1 MADTYVNTPESGLGN
16 SPDVNVSTMEANNRV
31 VTTPSQA
38 VDLTERDILDAR
50 NLIINAR
57 RITASKQGKPPFNP
71 KLLKDQLKAWK
82 TNISTRFLQ
91 KELNR
96 AAPRLYMPI
105 LTASTL
111 TAASLPPGWPKG
123 QEKTQFFR
131 DVMTRTIRSW
141 RKNDMFWRG
150 LKQEVVDYGFAF
162 ACWTDKYEWRPH
174 LCRMDRG
181 FVPKG
186 TEVMDTKI
194 ARFTLKWDYRP
205 DELLK
210 IVRDA
215 VDAGSEKWDKDAVA
229 RAVDYATQPSLPQD
243 MSQLRKWE
251 EMIRQQAIDMN
262 TPRAQRMIETRH
274 LWVLEFSGKV
284 SHYLLWPKGMND
296 NKVLFEDLDAYDS
309 PDNVVIPQTFGY
321 GDGTIHGSWGLGQL
335 LFDLALKVE
344 RIRCDSID
352 NLLNSNK
359 ARLQVPNAKDAATAQ
374 LVVNDT
380 TIIATG
386 AQFAQN
392 VGGIAANAEGYLELD
407 NRMTQWAQEIG
418 GSYLP
423 PIPLQPSDIKAAQ
436 VNAAVSKEQE
446 TQRDNLES
454 SLKQDALVIAEMIR
468 RLLDPESDDE
478 VANATREELMGRK
491 AGVFDRMLASVKTL
505 MRDKV
510 KLLEK
515 LIPPPPVS
523 LTEEEITLLVN
534 QPAVQSVSDF
544 TEYAAGERAK
554 FAASVQNNP
563 LFNQASVAR
572 WMAAGVPNAGYNFVD
587 SIVVPEGD
595 TTSITVQTRQQ
606 LMENTSMMMGAA
618 VPVAVTDAH
627 QVHLDTIKGPLE
639 QAIQGGLIQPAQAG
653 LDHAMAHFAAG
664 SSTKT
669 LNPTTINQWKSWL
682 ASMQKAIDAKIQEQ
696 QQLQQAQQQ
705 LQQVQQRSQQLQ
717 QMEQQ
722 RGIPTAP
729 SQQPAP
735 PPMAQPPMV

>member
-1 MADTYVNTPESGLGN
+1 MAESYVNTPESGLGN
-16 SPDVNVSTMEANNRV
+16 SPDVDVSTMEANNRV

-38 VDLTERDILDAR
+38 YDLTERDILDAR

-71 KLLKDQLKAWK
+71 KVLKDQLKGWK

-111 TAASLPPGWPKG
+111 TAAALPPGWPKG
-123 QEKTQFFR
+123 MEKTQFFR
-131 DVMTRTIRSW
+131 DVITRTIRSW

-162 ACWTDKYEWRPH
+162 GCWTEKYEWRPH

-205 DELLK
+205 DELLR

-215 VDAGSEKWDKDAVA
+215 VGEGSTNWNKDAVA
-229 RAVDYATQPSLPQD
+229 RAVDWATQPNLPQD
-243 MSQLRKWE
+243 LSQLRKWE
-251 EMIRQQAIDMN
+251 EMIRQQAIDLN

-274 LWVLEFSGKV
+274 LYVLEFSGKV
-284 SHYLLWPKGMND
+284 SHYLIWPKGNAE
-296 NKVLFEDLDAYDS
+296 NKILFEELDAYDS

-321 GDGTIHGSWGLGQL
+321 GDGTIHGSWGAGQL

-359 ARLQVPNAKDAATAQ
+359 SRLQVPNAKDAATAQ

-392 VGGIAANAEGYLELD
+392 VGGIAANATGYLELD
-407 NRMTQWAQEIG
+407 NRMTQWAQEVIG
-418 GSYLP
+418 NYLP

-436 VNAAVSKEQE
+436 VNAATAKEEE
-446 TQRDNLES
+446 TKRDILES
-454 SLKQDALVIAEMIR
+454 SLKQDALIIAEMIR
-468 RLLDPESDDE
+468 RLLDPDSDDE
-478 VANATREELMGRK
+478 VGNDAREELLGKK

-515 LIPPPPVS
+515 LIPPPPIS

-534 QPAVQSVSDF
+534 QPVVQSVTDF
-544 TEYAAGERAK
+544 TEYAAGQRAA

-563 LFNQASVAR
+563 LFNQSAVAR
-572 WMAAGVPNAGYNFVD
+572 FMAGGVPNAGYNFVD
-587 SIVVPEGD
+587 AIVTPEGD

-606 LMENTSMMMGAA
+606 LIENTSMMMGQA

-627 QVHLDTIKGPLE
+627 QVHLDTIKQPLE
-639 QAIQGGLIQPAQAG
+639 QAIQGGLIQPAQAA

-682 ASMQKAIDAKIQEQ
+682 ASMQKAIEAKTLEQ

-705 LQQVQQRSQQLQ
+705 LQQVQAQSQQLQ
-717 QMEQQ
+717 QEEAQA
-722 RGIPTAP
+722 GIPP
-729 SQQPAP
+729 SQQ
-735 PPMAQPPMV
+735 MQPPQGMPPVI